1 VGAIDSELLVLTC
14 GDPTRERWLP
24 FHGSRRPPAFGGVPT
39 VALPAA
45 AGRAD
50 IDAALRAHDPRRV
63 VVHGTDA
70 DLAAVLLR
78 LLRTERLDVEVAFVA
93 AGRSAAAAVWGLG
106 RDPSLALTGSASP
119 VPLVRDDTGGVLVGR
134 GEIRDLDG
142 ECYCDDDLVLRGRA
156 PRLVVAAGPDGIGV
170 RAGRG
175 PGLPSGPPHP
185 VDQAA
190 RSGRGSSR
198 GRAVQVGGL
207 PFTVVADGVAHPR
220 PLERRT
226 WYRHTADWLLVRP

>member
-1 VGAIDSELLVLTC
+1 VGTIDSELLLLTC
-14 GDPTRERWLP
+14 GDPGRERWLP
-24 FHGSRRPPAFGGVPT
+24 LHGSPRPPAFDGVPT
-39 VALPAA
+39 VALPVA
-45 AGRAD
+45 AGRAE
-50 IDAALRAHDPRRV
+50 IDTALGAHDPRRV

-78 LLRTERLDVEVAFVA
+78 LLRTDRLGVEVGYVPAR
-93 AGRSAAAAVWGLG
+93 RSAAAVVWGLG
-106 RDPSLALTGSASP
+106 RDPMRALNGPASP

-134 GEIRDLDG
+134 AEIRDLDG
-142 ECYCDDDLVLRGRA
+142 ECYCDDDLVLRGRT

-175 PGLPSGPPHP
+175 SRLPAGPARP
-185 VDQAA
+185 VDRTA
-190 RSGRGSSR
+190 RTGRGSSR

-207 PFTVVADGVAHPR
+207 PFTVVSDGVSHPR

-226 WYRHTADWLLVRP
+226 WYRHTSDWLLAHP